1 MLENSLGEGGC
12 VSGRITRRGFASV
25 VIAAVGLVVAA
36 VAAASNWTMGNAA
49 VNRPNLDTFVN
60 FTIVDQT
67 NPADADGLLDQITY
81 YARLLAPGSNENG
94 IALAIVRKTAP
105 CPGATCSFKLVWI
118 SNNLANPSASSAY
131 TFRPATPIPIK
142 AGDNLALY
150 FPGRGLVPYTLLAT
164 EDPQLWEFWEAN
176 NSGKP
181 VTGEQLTISDPAAVS
196 PTQHRRQYSV
206 EGWTTDCTFSIG
218 QPIDNDGSSVFK
230 AGRGVIP
237 VKLIPSCGNG
247 NLAPKIALRYS
258 GSGGK
263 VVNETVTS
271 VSSADTGSTMR
282 WDASARQ
289 YIYNLQTKAKT
300 AGKYT
305 ISIKVSDIEVL
316 AVDFKLR

>member
-1 MLENSLGEGGC
+1 
-12 VSGRITRRGFASV
+12 VSGRVTRRGLARV
-25 VIAAVGLVVAA
+25 VIVAGGLTAAA
-36 VAAASNWTMGNAA
+36 VAAASTWTIGNAA

-60 FTIVDQT
+60 FTVVDQT
-67 NPADADGLLDQITY
+67 NPADADGLLDRITY
-81 YARLLAPGSNENG
+81 YERLLAPGSNQNG
-94 IALAIVRKTAP
+94 VALAIVRKTAS
-105 CPGATCSFKLVWI
+105 CPGATCSFKVVWI
-118 SNNLANPSASSAY
+118 SNNLANPAASGAY
-131 TFRPATPIPIK
+131 TFTPATPIPIK

-150 FPGRGLVPYTLLAT
+150 FPGRGLVPYTLLAA
-164 EDPQLWEFWEAN
+164 EDPQQWEFWEPN

-196 PTQHRRQYSV
+196 PAQHRRQYSV

-218 QPIDNDGSSVFK
+218 QPVDGDGSSVFK

-247 NLAPKIALRYS
+247 KLAPKITLRYS
-258 GSGGK
+258 GAGNK

-282 WDASARQ
+282 WDASAGQ
-289 YIYNLQTKAKT
+289 YLYNLHTKAKT

-305 ISIKVSDIEVL
+305 LSIKVSDIEVL

>member
-1 MLENSLGEGGC
+1 
-12 VSGRITRRGFASV
+12 
-25 VIAAVGLVVAA
+25 
-36 VAAASNWTMGNAA
+36 MGNAA

-60 FTIVDQT
+60 FTVVDQT
-67 NPADADGLLDQITY
+67 NPADADGLLDRITY
-81 YARLLAPGSNENG
+81 YARLLAPGSNQNG
-94 IALAIVRKTAP
+94 VALAIVRKTAS
-105 CPGATCSFKLVWI
+105 CPGATCSFKVVWI
-118 SNNLANPSASSAY
+118 SNNLANPAASGAY
-131 TFRPATPIPIK
+131 TYTPAAPIPIK

-150 FPGRGLVPYTLLAT
+150 FPGRGLVPYTLLAD
-164 EDPQLWEFWEAN
+164 EDPQQWEFWEAN

-181 VTGEQLTISDPAAVS
+181 LAGEQLTISDPAAVS

-206 EGWTTDCTFSIG
+206 EGSTTDCRFSIA
-218 QPIDNDGSSVFK
+218 QPVDGDGASVFK

-247 NLAPKIALRYS
+247 QLAPQITLRYS
-258 GSGGK
+258 GAGNK

-282 WDASARQ
+282 WDAAAGQ
-289 YIYNLQTKAKT
+289 YIYNLRAKAKT

-305 ISIKVSDIEVL
+305 LSIKVSGIEVL